1 MKKII
6 IVGPGASGKDY
17 LFDYLSKHFTRGIKT
32 TSRPKRDGEI
42 ENYTYYYTDNE
53 WFNASIKFDFDEDDK
68 IIIWQH
74 FEKQDWYYGYT
85 KKELDNKKIFIMT
98 PYEINNF
105 YGHLDNPF
113 IIYMNIDREIR
124 KKRLLN
130 RSDEDSIKNR
140 LESDDKSFQ
149 DFDKYDIQ
157 ITDPE
162 FNCDEIFMQILDKI

>member
-1 MKKII
+1 MRKII

-32 TSRPKRDGEI
+32 TTRPKRDGEI
-42 ENYTYYYTDNE
+42 NGYTYHYTDNE
-53 WFNASIKFDFDEDDK
+53 KFIYNIYLDDDPHD
-68 IIIWQH
+68 ILIWQH

-85 KKELDNKKIFIMT
+85 RKELDTKKVFIMT
-98 PYEINNF
+98 PYEINTF
-105 YGHLDNPF
+105 YAHLKNPF
-113 IIYMNIDREIR
+113 IIYMNIPRDIR